1 MGAEKQGQPAAS
13 CQSWWNL
20 PYVYLDNGGKKVE
33 KAGKRAKDRGRKR
46 KEIRAGFV
54 YLFIKGI
61 LLFGHARNVLV
72 EGEAPKEAW
81 QTASR

>member
-1 MGAEKQGQPAAS
+1 M
-13 CQSWWNL
+13 
-20 PYVYLDNGGKKVE
+20 E
-33 KAGKRAKDRGRKR
+33 KAGKRAKDRGGKR